1 MIGISD
7 HEVKEL
13 IVEAL
18 MLEDVTAEDIDSD
31 SALFGEGLGLDSIDA
46 LELGMAI
53 SKKYKIKL
61 SQDPDENREH
71 FASVKS
77 LVAFI
82 DEKVRANQE
91 CHS

>member
-18 MLEDVTAEDIDSD
+18 MLEDVTAEDIDND

>member
-1 MIGISD
+1 MIGITD

-18 MLEDVTAEDIDSD
+18 MLEDVTPEDIDND

-71 FASVKS
+71 FASVRS

-82 DEKVRANQE
+82 DGKVKASQE
-91 CHS
+91 CHP